1 MGLGT
6 WFSKVLGERPWI
18 WTPSDPSREAAVMS
32 ARDLRLATT
41 RIPSSDSR
49 PTFSVTLTPPS
60 GYEPPPCA
68 YYPSAPHT
76 RRLV

>member
-1 MGLGT
+1 MGLSN
-6 WFSKVLGERPWI
+6 WILKVVGERPWI
-18 WTPSDPSREAAVMS
+18 RILPDPSQEPATMS
-32 ARDLRLATT
+32 ARDLRLATA

-68 YYPSAPHT
+68 WYPSAPHA
-76 RRLV
+76 RRLG